1 MDESYLT
8 TWGRVS
14 FVSSILI
21 LPLTRVNISFI
32 SQSDVMSASAI
43 FLAIGIVSW
52 MFTSDEYP
60 VPFVIWLFGRI
71 PNDLSNVSTMQL
83 YNYHWWLQQ
92 KSTNRISIFNKY
104 SSTEI
109 VSALEECES
118 ELRKRE
124 EAKGYEIN
132 WQT

>member
-14 FVSSILI
+14 FAASILPI
-21 LPLTRVNISFI
+21 LFTSVGFM
-32 SQSDVMSASAI
+32 SQSDAMGAFVI
-43 FLAIGIVSW
+43 FLAIGITSW
-52 MFTSDEYP
+52 MFSSDEYP
-60 VPFVIWLFGRI
+60 VPFWVWLSGTI
-71 PNDLSNVSTMQL
+71 PNDLSNLSTTKL

-92 KSTNRISIFNKY
+92 KNTSKLPIINKY
-104 SSTEI
+104 KSTEI
-109 VSALEECES
+109 ASAIEECES